1 MWFHSLLT
9 SRKSGPSRSRRAQ
22 PRPVRRA
29 TRFFLE
35 PLEGRALLT
44 SYTAATVT
52 ALIADITAAN
62 TAGGTNTITLS
73 AASTAP
79 YVLTAVNNTTNG
91 ADGLPVIAA
100 NDNLTIVGTGDTIER
115 STAAGTAPFRLFD
128 LAVGGSLT
136 LQSLTLQD
144 GLAFGSGVSAQG
156 GAIDNQGSL
165 ILNDVTVENNIAQGA
180 GATSTGGQNAEGGA
194 IYSSG
199 LLTLSGGTTV
209 ENNSALGGAG
219 TPGKS
224 LAAGSGYG
232 GALYVASSTVNVT
245 NAILSSNTA
254 AGGNGGNQIKGLLTG
269 AIGPGGNGYG
279 SALYVAG
286 GTVTL
291 TSDNVSSNAAQGG
304 QGGSRVPGGSIS
316 YSNEPGGSGFG
327 GGLYASA
334 GTVYVNGSTLQSDI
348 AQGGG
353 GGGLAASNGASGG
366 NGYGGAIVIG
376 SATVSM
382 SGDTLSSNTARGGNG
397 AASDFEGGE
406 GATGSAAE
414 FTSST

>member
-1 MWFHSLLT
+1 MSLTAKQELDRIGKTLALGLRAGALAQSFHRRPTRERRSTMWFHSLLT

-29 TRFFLE
+29 TRLFLE

-165 ILNDVTVENNIAQGA
+165 TLNDVTVENNIAQGA
-180 GATSTGGQNAEGGA
+180 ARRQPAAKTRKAAPST
-194 IYSSG
+194 
-199 LLTLSGGTTV
+199 
-209 ENNSALGGAG
+209 
-219 TPGKS
+219 P
-224 LAAGSGYG
+224 AAC
-232 GALYVASSTVNVT
+232 
-245 NAILSSNTA
+245 
-254 AGGNGGNQIKGLLTG
+254 
-269 AIGPGGNGYG
+269 
-279 SALYVAG
+279 
-286 GTVTL
+286 
-291 TSDNVSSNAAQGG
+291 
-304 QGGSRVPGGSIS
+304 
-316 YSNEPGGSGFG
+316 
-327 GGLYASA
+327 
-334 GTVYVNGSTLQSDI
+334 
-348 AQGGG
+348 
-353 GGGLAASNGASGG
+353 
-366 NGYGGAIVIG
+366 
-376 SATVSM
+376 
-382 SGDTLSSNTARGGNG
+382 
-397 AASDFEGGE
+397 
-406 GATGSAAE
+406 
-414 FTSST
+414 